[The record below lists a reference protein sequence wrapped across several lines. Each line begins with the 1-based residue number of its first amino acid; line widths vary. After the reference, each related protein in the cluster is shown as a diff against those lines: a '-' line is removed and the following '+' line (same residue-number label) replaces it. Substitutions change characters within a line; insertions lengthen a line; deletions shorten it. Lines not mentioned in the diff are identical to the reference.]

1 MRHRHLHDTF
11 TGVGVVARTDA
22 NARRLAT
29 ALLAV
34 LLIGTAL
41 AFSGCVWV
49 QGEAE
54 QGTEPAEQSSQ
65 EDPGAILP
73 SGRGGENPEVLMMGR
88 SVMYGWFD
96 HDDWDGRNELRR
108 EGYWFFYGELETPPT
123 IADSAD
129 AYIAEVPDATILFF
143 KLCFDDFYASDD
155 SEIEGNLAENLGYVE
170 QVVATANER
179 DMILILGNALPKVR
193 VHTTPAL
200 VETHIAYN
208 DALETHRCG
217 ERECL
222 RVRPVGTPR
231 RSPGW
236 FACSRTVGDI

>member
-1 MRHRHLHDTF
+1 
-11 TGVGVVARTDA
+11 
-22 NARRLAT
+22 
-29 ALLAV
+29 
-34 LLIGTAL
+34 
-41 AFSGCVWV
+41 
-49 QGEAE
+49 
-54 QGTEPAEQSSQ
+54 
-65 EDPGAILP
+65 
-73 SGRGGENPEVLMMGR
+73 MMGR

-155 SEIEGNLAENLGYVE
+155 SEIEGNLAENVGYVE
-170 QVVATANER
+170 QVVATAKER

-193 VHTTPAL
+193 IDTTPAL

-208 DALETHRCG
+208 DELERIAAENDNVYVFDQWGH
-217 ERECL
+217 
-222 RVRPVGTPR
+222 PR
-231 RSPGW
+231 RSSGRLTR
-236 FACSRTVGDI
+236 ARTVGDI